1 MTDVSDQIRYTRFRE
16 CVPLAHLKKCPVM
29 ILIRM
34 GRCREDIQV
43 CTFDRMQDTLR
54 GIIEGVNLG
63 YRCDIC
69 AIFDHEGTIVYVD
82 LDEGARTVSFT
93 PGYQMTEYCYDNGV
107 IWQFV
112 TFPNRH
118 QAPYG
123 GDRRYPLSPA

>member
-93 PGYQMTEYCYDNGV
+93 PGYQMTEYCYDNGM